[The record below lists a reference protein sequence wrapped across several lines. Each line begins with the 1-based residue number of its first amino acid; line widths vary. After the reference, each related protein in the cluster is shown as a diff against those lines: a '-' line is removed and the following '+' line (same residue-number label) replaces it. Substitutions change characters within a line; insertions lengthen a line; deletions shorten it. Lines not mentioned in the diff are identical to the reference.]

1 MIGQGVKNG
10 FADICL
16 SAGSNATAGTN
27 TAPRNTA
34 IFIPSKLQ
42 IHHTGA
48 CLASG
53 PYTLYGQTV
62 NFLQHRHYR
71 FLAAFYRQLQA
82 RGAF

>member
-1 MIGQGVKNG
+1 MVGQGVKNG
-10 FADICL
+10 FADICI
-16 SAGSNATAGTN
+16 SAGSNAP
-27 TAPRNTA
+27 PRNTA
-34 IFIPSKLQ
+34 IFIPAKLQ
-42 IHHTGA
+42 IHYTDA

-62 NFLQHRHYR
+62 NFLQHRPYR